1 MAGRGRSSSA
11 AVILVVD
18 GDPAVGTALRRDV
31 ARRYGHAYPVDHTS
45 DANSGLERCRA
56 FARRGHPVSLVLAAE
71 RLPDRHGT
79 AFLREA
85 HALQPDAGRVL
96 LTGHADTE
104 TAVLAVNDPGL
115 DRCLRTPWT
124 DPDTELYPA
133 LDDLLAGWVW
143 RAGVRTTLVREVM
156 RTEQTDVAVL
166 DATTTVAQAAARVAA
181 SRGGDLM
188 IVDAQG
194 ALVGALSESAVL
206 RSALPRTEAILDQ
219 GGTLHDGYQLF
230 LRNAR
235 KLARRPI
242 THLIVSEPF
251 AVQPDDH
258 VAKAAALLT
267 DQHLR
272 VLPVVEHGRLVGTL
286 SQADVCR
293 AVLEPA

>member
-1 MAGRGRSSSA
+1 MET

-31 ARRYGHAYPVDHTS
+31 ARRYGHEYSVAHTG
-45 DANSGLERCRA
+45 DASSGLKRCRA
-56 FARRGHPVSLVLAAE
+56 FAQHGHPVSLVLAAE
-71 RLPDRHGT
+71 RLPDREGT

-96 LTGHADTE
+96 LTRHADTE

-124 DPDTELYPA
+124 DPVTELYPA

-143 RAGVRTTLVREVM
+143 RAGVRTTLVRDAM

-188 IVDAQG
+188 VVDARG
-194 ALVGALSESAVL
+194 AFVGVLSESAVL
-206 RSALPRTEAILDQ
+206 RSSLPRTEAVLAE

-235 KLARRPI
+235 ELGRKPI
-242 THLIVSEPF
+242 THLIESEPF
-251 AVQPDDH
+251 TVQPDDH
-258 VAKAAALLT
+258 LAKAAGLLT
-267 DQHLR
+267 EQHLR
-272 VLPVVEHGRLVGTL
+272 VVPVVEHGRLVGTL
-286 SQADVCR
+286 SRADACR